1 MHDFLP
7 KYPDDELPLL
17 NRIHQLMAE
26 WKRSSADELFT
37 SDGFYPYYTHQA
49 IKVLFVGREGI
60 GLAGCDYIEA
70 LFQAYQQNRI
80 GNKSVNGYTF
90 HRRLLY
96 MLYGIQNGFPEW
108 SDVPAAQAIA
118 QTFATPSGISCA
130 FLNLTKTSN
139 ERGHWATDM
148 QALLAS
154 LDRDA
159 PFLQKEVALLNPD
172 LIISS
177 NFSLN
182 TAFSTTPQL
191 LSKHPE
197 DLLDVHRCE
206 LNGRTVYW
214 FNMFHFSAYSRGR
227 GNPGLNDY
235 HSFYL
240 PLKNAFETHFP
251 VQRI

>member
-1 MHDFLP
+1 MHEILP

-37 SDGFYPYYTHQA
+37 TDGFYPYYTRQA

-70 LFQAYQQNRI
+70 LFQAYKQNRI
-80 GNKSVNGYTF
+80 GGKSVNGYTF

-96 MLYGIQNGFPEW
+96 MLYGIQHGFPEW

-130 FLNLTKTSN
+130 FLNASKTSN
-139 ERGHWATDM
+139 ESGHWATDA
-148 QALLAS
+148 QALQNALEKG
-154 LDRDA
+154 A
-159 PFLQKEVALLNPD
+159 PFLKKELELLNPD

-177 NFSLN
+177 NVGLN
-182 TAFSTTPQL
+182 NVFIPRPQL

-227 GNPGLNDY
+227 GKPGLNDY

-251 VQRI
+251 A

>member
-1 MHDFLP
+1 MHEVLP
-7 KYPDDELPLL
+7 KYPDDERGLL
-17 NRIHQLMAE
+17 NSIHQLMAE
-26 WKRSSADELFT
+26 WQSSSKNELFT
-37 SDGFYPYYTHQA
+37 KDGFYPYYTHQTV
-49 IKVLFVGREGI
+49 KVLFVGREGI
-60 GLAGCDYIEA
+60 GLAGCDYIDV
-70 LFQAYQQNRI
+70 LFQAYKQNRI

-96 MLYGIQNGFPEW
+96 MLYGVQHGFPEW
-108 SDVPAAQAIA
+108 SDVPTAQSIA
-118 QTFATPSGISCA
+118 QTFATRSGISCA
-130 FLNLTKTSN
+130 FLNLSKTSN
-139 ERGHWATDM
+139 ERGHWATDW
-148 QALLAS
+148 QTLLSA

-177 NFSLN
+177 NISLN
-182 TAFSTTPQL
+182 SAFSTPPQL

-206 LNGRTVYW
+206 LNGRSIYW

-227 GNPGLNDY
+227 GHAGLDDY

-240 PLKNAFETHFP
+240 PLKNAFETYFP
-251 VQRI
+251 A